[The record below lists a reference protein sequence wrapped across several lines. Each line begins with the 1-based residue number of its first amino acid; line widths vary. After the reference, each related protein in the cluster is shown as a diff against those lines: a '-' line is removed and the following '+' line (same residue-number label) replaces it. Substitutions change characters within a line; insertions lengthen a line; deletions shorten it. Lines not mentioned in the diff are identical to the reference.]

1 MGVKYGES
9 LLPSHL
15 GLHPRGKKKKTKVNI
30 QTAIPKS
37 FGMAL
42 EKPKARCMWLAGH
55 QVFSAQITCEGV
67 PLRRGEAAG
76 ITWAASLVPASP
88 LEPAPASEGR
98 TPAPCEYGRAN
109 HVPCQQ
115 EEYGA
120 VVGQAW
126 KGAGKEEE
134 VCPGWGSSE
143 FLPIKNAELFRF
155 CKM

>member
-15 GLHPRGKKKKTKVNI
+15 GIHPRGEKKKTKVNI
-30 QTAIPKS
+30 QTAIPKC
-37 FGMAL
+37 FGTAL

-67 PLRRGEAAG
+67 PPRRGEAAG
-76 ITWAASLVPASP
+76 ITWASSLVPASP
-88 LEPAPASEGR
+88 LGPAPASEGR
-98 TPAPCEYGRAN
+98 TPGTVWVWEGKPRP
-109 HVPCQQ
+109 VPA
-115 EEYGA
+115 G
-120 VVGQAW
+120 GIAW

-134 VCPGWGSSE
+134 MCPGWGSSE
-143 FLPIKNAELFRF
+143 FLPIKNAELFCF